1 MVGNSAPL
9 PEAGYALEVDG
20 RVKAQ
25 FQTLEGAHK
34 GAEELKRRFPVL
46 QIKIYD
52 AATKTRSE
60 IGAS

>member
-1 MVGNSAPL
+1 MVANSVQL
-9 PEAGYALEVDG
+9 PDDGYALEVDG
-20 RVKAQ
+20 RIKAQ

-52 AATKTRSE
+52 AATKTRRE
-60 IGAS
+60 VGA